1 MIKDWIMVIDKNDTM
16 CAIEDDHKGTYSA
29 LLKKKDLKVVAFGSF
44 HAAAH
49 AVDYAEAIVR
59 R

>member
-1 MIKDWIMVIDKNDTM
+1 MVIDKNDTM